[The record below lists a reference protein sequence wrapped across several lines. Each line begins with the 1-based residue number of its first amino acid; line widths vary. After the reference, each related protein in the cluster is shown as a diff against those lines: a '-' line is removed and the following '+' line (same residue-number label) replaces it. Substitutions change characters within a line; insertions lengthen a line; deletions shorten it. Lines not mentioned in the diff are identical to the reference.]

1 MWGRG
6 VLFGPVPFVS
16 ADSESDD
23 DLRLFCLI
31 HGKFLLTKNS
41 DRVCVI
47 PPSVA
52 DGINSHLPLMSL
64 SPKTPI
70 EVWHISI

>member
-1 MWGRG
+1 MN
-6 VLFGPVPFVS
+6 
-16 ADSESDD
+16 E
-23 DLRLFCLI
+23 
-31 HGKFLLTKNS
+31 N
-41 DRVCVI
+41 VCVI

-70 EVWHISI
+70 EVWNISI